1 MVLNDDCVGLQQ
13 QQPPAPPASVG
24 GGSATLPAVAES
36 CVTGL
41 ATNSFFLFPLCK
53 KIIDLPGGQINDPI
67 SLPFLQRTP
76 STLSR
81 TLEGLFELT

>member
-36 CVTGL
+36 CITGL
-41 ATNSFFLFPLCK
+41 VTNSIF
-53 KIIDLPGGQINDPI
+53 
-67 SLPFLQRTP
+67 SVPFL
-76 STLSR
+76 
-81 TLEGLFELT
+81 